1 MENNIIEL
9 IGQGAHVPWGIAI
22 PQYFYLTG
30 ISAAAFLLSS
40 LTYVFGDKRYEAI
53 AGLSLIVAFTVLL
66 VAPLNLIA
74 DLAQPGRFYSLF
86 YHLHATSPMSWGVFL
101 LTSYPILILAEMFFV
116 FRAGFARRAAEA
128 TGFMRSLYLLLAMK
142 SDKVSAETDERDHR
156 IGRVLGIIGIPT
168 ALAVHGYTGYI
179 LGVVKA
185 RSLWHTPLMPLIFLI
200 SAMVSGIALMILL
213 NALMV
218 RNEQGKIS
226 WPLMERLGF
235 LLAWSIVGDLLLRL
249 FWYSIG
255 LFYST
260 AGFQDTAE
268 LLFGHHFFEAVVL
281 ELGLF
286 LTLPLLVMTV
296 PVLRRSKPL
305 FLFSAVLAMVGVMLF
320 RWDTV
325 IGGQLLPKIG
335 AGFYHY
341 TPPFWGRI
349 GVMHIIGNWGLW
361 LFLFIAFTSFC
372 PWRKKSRDLAEQGF
386 DEHDADSGLMQ
397 RKGVLS

>member
-1 MENNIIEL
+1 MENHIIEL
-9 IGQGAHVPWGIAI
+9 IGPYSHVHWGIAI

-40 LTYVFGDKRYEAI
+40 LTYVFNDKRYEAI
-53 AGLSLIVAFTVLL
+53 AGLSLIVAFTVLM

-101 LTSYPILILAEMFFV
+101 LTSYPLLILAEMAFV
-116 FRAGFARRAAEA
+116 FRSGFARRAAGA
-128 TGFMRSLYLLLAMK
+128 SGFLRFFYHLLALQN
-142 SDKVSAETDERDHR
+142 DEVTAGTEARDHR
-156 IGRVLGIIGIPT
+156 IGRILGIIGIPT

-213 NALMV
+213 NVFMV
-218 RNEQGKIS
+218 RDEQDRIS
-226 WPLMERLGF
+226 WPLMERLGL

-255 LFYST
+255 LFYSS
-260 AGFQDTAE
+260 ASFQDAAA

-296 PVLRRSKPL
+296 PFLRRIKPL
-305 FLFSAVLAMVGVMLF
+305 FLFSAVLAMAGVMLF

-335 AGFYHY
+335 PGYGHY
-341 TPPFWGRI
+341 LPPFWGRI

-361 LFLFIAFTSFC
+361 IFLFIVFTSFC
-372 PWRKKSRDLAEQGF
+372 PWQKKSGDLEKQECN
-386 DEHDADSGLMQ
+386 EHHADGDLLQ
-397 RKGVLS
+397 HKGVLS